1 MFLPDKICSLIAD
14 ENYKID
20 NIGMSEASVLMYKN
34 KILKVQEYNE
44 EAENEYRMLQ
54 YLQGK
59 LPVPS
64 IYTHEIS
71 YGKSY
76 LLMSK
81 CAGEMA
87 CSHEYM
93 NNPNILCKLLAN
105 GLKRLWSIDVSD
117 CPSDQGLSC
126 KLAKAAYNIENG
138 LVDLNNVEPDT
149 FSERGFHN
157 PTELL
162 QWLYENRYVTEAC
175 RIILT
180 VNTNNIKIIHIRI
193 MMNYFCFVN
202 WISNQ
207 IGRRYDIIY
216 YWTNCF
222 KT

>member
-126 KLAKAAYNIENG
+126 KLAK
-138 LVDLNNVEPDT
+138 D
-149 FSERGFHN
+149 
-157 PTELL
+157 
-162 QWLYENRYVTEAC
+162 VTEAC